1 MPLVWFGIDRHAER
15 GPVVQRLLAE
25 VCREPAEAARAGPVM
40 CDRCE
45 PPVAMKPLPVTGSL
59 CCWVCGRFA
68 PQGR

>member
-1 MPLVWFGIDRHAER
+1 MPILWRGADRPAER
-15 GPVVQRLLAE
+15 WTVVQRLLAE
-25 VCREPAEAARAGPVM
+25 VSGQPVAPAPTGPVM

-59 CCWVCGRFA
+59 CCWACGRFA